1 MFNNIVGNK
10 VSQLVAGL
18 GVGYVVL
25 TGAAGAEASQL
36 EQQQADNNQPLS
48 Y

>member
-18 GVGYVVL
+18 GVGYAVL
-25 TGAAGAEASQL
+25 TGAMGAEASQL
-36 EQQQADNNQPLS
+36 DQQQADNNQPLS